1 VAPEEPLDDPVVTTS
16 AKASVSQTALRY
28 GAQALLYAAFVA
40 VIGYFST
47 SPPYRHLPAGDAL
60 LKLSLTHAGARK
72 EACRERTADEL
83 AKLAPNMRAQSVCP
97 RERAPVKVEITL
109 DGATLFSVVAPPSG
123 FSKDGAST
131 IYRRMPVAAGMHRI
145 GARLADGPGGDF
157 TYRSDTTIELRPGHV
172 VVIDFDAAKGGFV
185 FLG

>member
-1 VAPEEPLDDPVVTTS
+1 MNGVV
-16 AKASVSQTALRY
+16 RY

-47 SPPYRHLPAGDAL
+47 SPTYKHLAPGEAL

-72 EACRERTADEL
+72 EACRQRSAEEL

-97 RERAPVKVEITL
+97 RERVPVTVEVTL
-109 DGATLFSVVAPPSG
+109 DDAPLFRVVAPPSG

-131 IYRRMPVAAGMHRI
+131 IYRRVPVASGRHRI
-145 GARLADGPGGDF
+145 GARLADTPAGDF
-157 TYRSDTTIELRPGHV
+157 TFTHAATVDLPPGHV
-172 VVIDFDAAKGGFV
+172 IVIDFDPAQGGFV
-185 FLG
+185 FR

>member
-1 VAPEEPLDDPVVTTS
+1 MTTN
-16 AKASVSQTALRY
+16 AKAPASRTALRY

-47 SPPYRHLPAGDAL
+47 SPPYRHLRPGDAL

-72 EACRERTADEL
+72 EACHERTPEEL

-97 RERAPVKVEITL
+97 RERVPVKVEITL
-109 DGATLFSVVAPPSG
+109 DGATLFSVAAPPSG

-131 IYRRMPVAAGMHRI
+131 IYRRMPVAAGTHRI
-145 GARLADGPGGDF
+145 GARLGDGPDGAF
-157 TYRSDTTIELRPGHV
+157 TYTSDKTIELRPGHV
-172 VVIDFDAAKGGFV
+172 VVIDFDASRGGFV
-185 FLG
+185 FHG